1 MDNKQGRVMG
11 SVKKKTA
18 GAVGAFLIFATFEV
32 LALPAVREAGL
43 RGYELVWAGMLILYS
58 LGAFL
63 VFLEWQRRGEEA
75 EQQIAPPPLV
85 QRPILVEETVPPPLV
100 QKPLAKEAPRR
111 REIQPEEFRRRQ
123 MRVQESKTSEFEYQA
138 NMQARRRQAQLQR
151 QHAALKRG

>member
-1 MDNKQGRVMG
+1 MG

-43 RGYELVWAGMLILYS
+43 RGYEVVWAGMLILYS

-75 EQQIAPPPLV
+75 EQETIPPPLM
-85 QRPILVEETVPPPLV
+85 QRPIFVEETTAPPLV
-100 QKPLAKEAPRR
+100 RRPLPQAAPRC
-111 REIQPEEFRRRQ
+111 REIKQEELRRLQKRAQ
-123 MRVQESKTSEFEYQA
+123 QLKTSEFDYQA
-138 NMQARRRQAQLQR
+138 NAQARRRQAQLQR
-151 QHAALKRG
+151 QHVALKRG